1 MKVNS
6 ARFDIEAL
14 RAFAVTVVIL
24 FHAGL
29 SSVPGG
35 FIGVDVFFVISGYLI
50 IGALYR
56 EYLTEGRILILEF
69 WGRRARRL
77 LPAASLVLIFSGVA
91 AYLFSGRFTLRDI
104 QYDIAAGATYLAN
117 FRFAASGSDYW
128 APEYISPVL
137 HYWSLSVEEQFYI
150 FIPIAI
156 LLAHVLLWKVPVKY
170 IGRGFQGLIWITLFA
185 SFAYGV
191 QLVANNPISGYYNSA
206 GRAWEF
212 AVGGLVAITAIKIK
226 LTSNSKLAVL
236 GGLWAALIVSAFVI
250 NETFSYPGISTVA
263 PVVLTALIMW
273 IGDGSKNIAGVQLET
288 GIIQKLKLAVA
299 QIGIHSYSLYLWHWP
314 VLWLTAELSA
324 NEDKNPE
331 ALSAQLAIFAIGIT
345 VVLSILTKRFVE
357 DPIRFNHNL
366 MASSIASLRAGFK
379 WSFTTVAIIGIVS
392 LMPASG
398 LVTPPSA
405 NPENS
410 PTASEPEVRPDSAQD
425 WFSKMIVENAPTF
438 TTVNKLAKA
447 SPDLIDLRDD
457 LPSSRID
464 GCHAEL
470 VTAEPS
476 KRCSYG
482 LIGSE
487 KLVYLI
493 GDSHAQHYMDGMAD
507 AAEETGF
514 ELRVRT
520 RSACPVAKVTIWDP
534 TTNRPYELCDTF
546 RADVLAEA
554 VAAKPD
560 LVIFSS
566 LLRNTLLDP
575 LTDSK
580 VILKTRAET
589 LWAQGYKKAIR
600 QMTKS
605 DIKVVVLRDTPQWG
619 FEIADC
625 LATFEPAE
633 CGIRRGSG
641 LDSVERDSGI
651 ANKINGAL
659 GLDPLDMQCGDEK
672 CYAIRDNIIMM
683 RDASH
688 FSRTYSKAL
697 APVWKVFFSQ
707 IFEKWDELQTRKQ

>member
-29 SSVPGG
+29 LSVPGG

-150 FIPIAI
+150 FIPITI
-156 LLAHVLLWKVPVKY
+156 LLAHVLLWKVPVRY

-191 QLVANNPISGYYNSA
+191 QLVANNPIGGYYNSA

-250 NETFSYPGISTVA
+250 NETFSYPGISTVV

-288 GIIQKLKLAVA
+288 GNIQKLKLAVA

-345 VVLSILTKRFVE
+345 VVLSILTKKYVE

-410 PTASEPEVRPDSAQD
+410 PTTSDPEVRPDSAQD

-534 TTNRPYELCDTF
+534 TTNRPYEQCDTF
-546 RADVLAEA
+546 RDDVLAEA

-600 QMTKS
+600 KMTKS

-633 CGIRRGSG
+633 CGIKRGSG

-659 GLDPLDMQCGDEK
+659 GLDPLEMQCGEEK

-707 IFEKWDELQTRKQ
+707 IFEKWDGLQTRKQ

>member
-14 RAFAVTVVIL
+14 RAFAVSIVIL

-29 SSVPGG
+29 LSIPGG

-56 EYLTEGRILILEF
+56 EYLSEGRILILDF

-77 LPAASLVLIFSGVA
+77 LPAASLVLIFSAIA

-104 QYDIAAGATYLAN
+104 QYDIAAAATYLAN

-150 FIPIAI
+150 FIPIAV
-156 LLAHVLLWKVPVKY
+156 LLAHVILWKVPVKY
-170 IGRGFQGLIWITLFA
+170 IGRGFQGLIWITLVA

-191 QLVANNPISGYYNSA
+191 QLVASDPISGYYNSV

-226 LTSNSKLAVL
+226 LAGTSKLVVL
-236 GGLWAALIVSAFVI
+236 GSLWVALVISAFVI
-250 NETFSYPGISTVA
+250 NETLSYPGISTVV

-273 IGDGSKNIAGVQLET
+273 IGDGSKNIAAVQLET
-288 GIIQKLKLAVA
+288 GTIRKLKLAIA
-299 QIGIHSYSLYLWHWP
+299 EIGTHSYSLYLWHWP
-314 VLWLTAELSA
+314 VLWLIAELA
-324 NEDKNPE
+324 GAEDKSPK
-331 ALSAQLAIFAIGIT
+331 ALSAGLAVLAIAITAG
-345 VVLSILTKRFVE
+345 LSIVTKKYVE
-357 DPIRFNHNL
+357 DPIRFKRNL
-366 MASSIASLRAGFK
+366 IASSIESLRTGFR
-379 WSFTTVAIIGIVS
+379 WSFTTVAIVGIVS
-392 LMPASG
+392 LMPVSA
-398 LVTPPSA
+398 LTPPPSA
-405 NPENS
+405 NPEPS
-410 PTASEPEVRPDSAQD
+410 PTASEPEVQPDSAQD
-425 WFSKMIVENAPTF
+425 WFSKLIIENAPAF
-438 TTVNKLAKA
+438 TTVNKLSKA
-447 SPDLIDLRDD
+447 SPELVDLQDD
-457 LPSSRID
+457 LPSSRVD

-470 VTAEPS
+470 VSAEPS
-476 KRCSYG
+476 ARCAYG

-487 KLVYLI
+487 RLIYLI

-507 AAEETGF
+507 AAEKAGF

-520 RSACPVAKVTIWDP
+520 RSACPAAKVTIWDP
-534 TTNRPYELCDTF
+534 ASNRPYELCDTF

-554 VAAKPD
+554 AAAQPD

-566 LLRNTLLDP
+566 LLRTTLKDP
-575 LTDSK
+575 VTDSK
-580 VILKTRAET
+580 VILKNRAEV

-600 QMTKS
+600 QMTKA

-625 LATFEPAE
+625 LAAFEPKE
-633 CGIRRGSG
+633 CSINRGSG

-651 ANKINGAL
+651 ANQIDGAL
-659 GLDPLDMQCGDEK
+659 GLDPLDMQCGVDK
-672 CYAIRDNIIMM
+672 CYSIRDNIIMM

-697 APVWKVFFSQ
+697 GPMWEVFFSQ
-707 IFEKWDELQTRKQ
+707 IFIKWDELQTRKQ

>member
-14 RAFAVTVVIL
+14 RAFAVTIVIL

-29 SSVPGG
+29 LSIPGG

-56 EYLTEGRILILEF
+56 EYLTEGRILILDF

-77 LPAASLVLIFSGVA
+77 LPAASLVLIFSGIA

-104 QYDIAAGATYLAN
+104 QYDIAAAATYLAN

-150 FIPIAI
+150 FIPIAV
-156 LLAHVLLWKVPVKY
+156 LLAHVILWKVPVKY

-191 QLVANNPISGYYNSA
+191 QLVASNPISGYYNSV

-226 LTSNSKLAVL
+226 LTGTSKLVVL
-236 GGLWAALIVSAFVI
+236 GGLWAALIASAFVI
-250 NETFSYPGISTVA
+250 NETLTYPGISTVV
-263 PVVLTALIMW
+263 PVVITALIMW
-273 IGDGSKNIAGVQLET
+273 MGDGSKNIAGVRLET
-288 GIIQKLKLAVA
+288 GNVRKLKLAVA
-299 QIGIHSYSLYLWHWP
+299 QIGTHSYSLYLWHWP
-314 VLWLTAELSA
+314 VLWLIAELA
-324 NEDKNPE
+324 GGEDKNPA
-331 ALSAQLAIFAIGIT
+331 ALSEVLAVLGIAITAG
-345 VVLSILTKRFVE
+345 LSVLTKKYVE
-357 DPIRFNHNL
+357 DPIRFNRNL
-366 MASSIASLRAGFK
+366 VASSIESLRTGFR
-379 WSFTTVAIIGIVS
+379 WSFTTVAIVGIVS

-398 LVTPPSA
+398 LAPPPSA
-405 NPENS
+405 NPDAS
-410 PTASEPEVRPDSAQD
+410 ATASEPEVQPDSAQD
-425 WFSKMIVENAPTF
+425 WFSKLIVENAPPF
-438 TTVNKLAKA
+438 TTVNKLRKA
-447 SPDLIDLRDD
+447 SPELIDLRND

-470 VTAEPS
+470 VTPEPS

-487 KLVYLI
+487 KLIYLI
-493 GDSHAQHYMDGMAD
+493 GDSHAQHYMDGMAA
-507 AAEETGF
+507 AAENAGF

-520 RSACPVAKVTIWDP
+520 RSACPVAKATIWDP
-534 TTNRPYELCDTF
+534 NSNQPYELCDTF
-546 RADVLAEA
+546 REDVLAEA

-575 LTDSK
+575 LTGSK
-580 VILKTRAET
+580 VILKTRAEA
-589 LWAQGYKKAIR
+589 LWAQGYKKAIL
-600 QMTKS
+600 QMTNAG
-605 DIKVVVLRDTPQWG
+605 IKVVVLRDTPQWG

-625 LATFEPAE
+625 LATFEPKE
-633 CGIRRGSG
+633 CSIIRGSG

-651 ANKINGAL
+651 ANKVDGAL
-659 GLDPLDMQCGDEK
+659 GLDPLDMQCGLEK

-688 FSRTYSKAL
+688 FSRTYSTAL
-697 APVWKVFFSQ
+697 EPVWEVFFSQ
-707 IFEKWDELQTRKQ
+707 IFVKWDELQTRKQ

>member
-1 MKVNS
+1 
-6 ARFDIEAL
+6 
-14 RAFAVTVVIL
+14 
-24 FHAGL
+24 L
-29 SSVPGG
+29 SIPGG

-77 LPAASLVLIFSGVA
+77 LPAASLVLIVSGIA

-104 QYDIAAGATYLAN
+104 QYDIAAAATYLAN
-117 FRFAASGSDYW
+117 FRFAATGSDYW
-128 APEYISPVL
+128 APEYVSPVL

-150 FIPIAI
+150 FIPIAV
-156 LLAHVLLWKVPVKY
+156 LLAHVILWKVPVKY

-191 QLVANNPISGYYNSA
+191 QLVASNPISGYYNSV

-226 LTSNSKLAVL
+226 LTGTSKLVVL
-236 GGLWAALIVSAFVI
+236 GGLWAALIASAFVI
-250 NETFSYPGISTVA
+250 NETLTYPGISTLV

-273 IGDGSKNIAGVQLET
+273 MGDGSKNIAGVRLENGT
-288 GIIQKLKLAVA
+288 IRKLKLAIA
-299 QIGIHSYSLYLWHWP
+299 EIGTHSYSLYLWHWP

-324 NEDKNPE
+324 SEDKNPD
-331 ALSAQLAIFAIGIT
+331 ALSAPLAVLAIAITTG
-345 VVLSILTKRFVE
+345 LSVLTKKYVE
-357 DPIRFNHNL
+357 DPIRFNRNL
-366 MASSIASLRAGFK
+366 VASSIESLRTGFR
-379 WSFTTVAIIGIVS
+379 WSFTTVAIVGIVS

-398 LVTPPSA
+398 LAPPPSA
-405 NPENS
+405 NPDAS
-410 PTASEPEVRPDSAQD
+410 ATASEPEVQPDSAQD
-425 WFSKMIVENAPTF
+425 WFSKLIVENAPPF
-438 TTVNKLAKA
+438 TTVNKLRKA
-447 SPDLIDLRDD
+447 SPELIDLRND

-470 VTAEPS
+470 VTPEPS

-487 KLVYLI
+487 KLIYLI
-493 GDSHAQHYMDGMAD
+493 GDSHAQHYMDGMAA
-507 AAEETGF
+507 AAENAGF

-520 RSACPVAKVTIWDP
+520 RSACPVAKATIWDP
-534 TTNRPYELCDTF
+534 NSNQPYELCDTF
-546 RADVLAEA
+546 REDVLAEA

-575 LTDSK
+575 LTGSK
-580 VILKTRAET
+580 VILKTRAEA
-589 LWAQGYKKAIR
+589 LWAQGYKKAIL
-600 QMTKS
+600 QMTNAG
-605 DIKVVVLRDTPQWG
+605 IKVVVLRDTPQWG

-625 LATFEPAE
+625 LATFEPKE
-633 CGIRRGSG
+633 CSIIRGSG

-651 ANKINGAL
+651 ANKLDGAL
-659 GLDPLDMQCGDEK
+659 GLDPLDMQCGLEK

-688 FSRTYSKAL
+688 FSRTYSTAL
-697 APVWKVFFSQ
+697 EPVWEVFFSQ
-707 IFEKWDELQTRKQ
+707 IFIKWDELQTRKQ

>member
-29 SSVPGG
+29 LSVPGG

-288 GIIQKLKLAVA
+288 GITQKLKLAVA

-345 VVLSILTKRFVE
+345 VVLSVLTKRFVE